1 MNEPGCVELG
11 VSWILLFIGIYLFAQ
26 NPAQGTWVAFLPLS
40 IAAYLRGTHDRRV
53 ADTLFRGPKLPVFM
67 MVYYFGVLVLA
78 ILFARRVFE
87 VSIAIPLGIMMLPFL
102 VAMAAHDISC
112 CRER

>member
-53 ADTLFRGPKLPVFM
+53 TDTLFRGGKWPIFM

-78 ILFARRVFE
+78 ILFARRIFE
-87 VSIAIPLGIMMLPFL
+87 VSIAIPLGMMMLPFL
-102 VAMAAHDISC
+102 VAMVIHDISY